1 MSVPVVTPELQCAR
15 CRDWLVLNFKD
26 HSLTRG
32 GIRFLI
38 HNSPILQCPTCQN
51 TKVLAKRVGRKSPSR
66 QLLTRKT
73 RGGFVVTT
81 LRYDNFSGNYFPV
94 FKPKILQRFKRRKKR
109 NAKLTPT
116 IPKRR
121 FDFCQ
126 VPFSYDARDYY
137 YLPGL
142 YRSSGDG
149 YLTPVF
155 FNVEVLLKYA
165 HHPSCTFDF
174 ASDTYGS
181 IHTQDG
187 QTTAFGINRSGHVIM
202 WLGDIAR
209 LPKSEH
215 HYLASENRNS
225 DHDVGS
231 HFYASQI
238 EVEFTPPSAE
248 LDLLAARRKAMA
260 LAFEKWGIKL
270 AHLDLEV
277 IDVIKKIR
285 RPIVWNDHNVGQTI
299 ENVNKLLVEA
309 IDIEAIKQDL
319 YQIDPHLDLSNVK
332 SLKLFQKWLEMRCGF
347 INRSI
352 VASPLF
358 VLYDLRVLSAH
369 LLSNRKRRELLTS
382 VRKRLGLPAN
392 SSTVKDVYLTLIG
405 ALKQMYYEIHSKIA
419 SLQ

>member
-1 MSVPVVTPELQCAR
+1 MPEMPVPNVTPELQCAR

-26 HSLTRG
+26 HNFTLD
-32 GIRFLI
+32 GIRLLI
-38 HNSPILQCPTCQN
+38 QSGPVLRCPTCQN
-51 TKVLAKRVGRKSPSR
+51 RKLLAKRVGRKSR
-66 QLLTRKT
+66 QLSTRKT
-73 RGGFVVTT
+73 RAGFAVVT
-81 LRYDNFSGNYFPV
+81 LRYDSFSGNYFPV
-94 FKPKILQRFKRRKKR
+94 FKPKYFQRFKNSQKSG
-109 NAKLTPT
+109 ATLTPT
-116 IPKRR
+116 IPKQR

-142 YRSSGDG
+142 YRSAGDG

-174 ASDTYGS
+174 TSDTYGT
-181 IHTQDG
+181 IHTKDG

-209 LPKSEH
+209 LPESEQ

-225 DHDVGS
+225 DHDIGS

-248 LDLLAARRKAMA
+248 LDLLAARRKAMD
-260 LAFEKWGIKL
+260 LAFEKLGIKL
-270 AHLDLEV
+270 AQLELEV

-285 RPIVWNDHNVGQTI
+285 RPIVWNDHGVGQTI

-309 IDIEAIKQDL
+309 IDAEAIKQDL
-319 YQIDPHLDLSNVK
+319 YQIDARLELSKLK
-332 SLKLFQKWLEMRCGF
+332 SLKLFQKWLKLRCGF
-347 INRSI
+347 IDPST
-352 VASPLF
+352 VTSPLF

-369 LLSNRKRRELLTS
+369 LLSNRKRKKLLTS
-382 VRKRLGLPAN
+382 VHKRLGLPAD
-392 SSTVKDVYLTLIG
+392 SSTVKEVYLSLIS
-405 ALKQMYYEIHSKIA
+405 ALKQMYYEIHSRIA
-419 SLQ
+419 SL